1 MGYATI
7 EDIERSWRSVAD
19 YEREH
24 VEQMLDD
31 AALWLD
37 AQVERSGKDPEA
49 FAASHPDVMRFLS
62 CNLVRRACGELHPTG
77 AEAQWSV
84 LTEPTAQ
91 AFTPAVVRGDFYL
104 TKWER
109 GLIGAGC
116 GRAGFSPGADG

>member
-1 MGYATI
+1 MAYATI

-49 FAASHPDVMRFLS
+49 FAASHPDVMRFL
-62 CNLVRRACGELHPTG
+62 
-77 AEAQWSV
+77 
-84 LTEPTAQ
+84 
-91 AFTPAVVRGDFYL
+91 
-104 TKWER
+104 
-109 GLIGAGC
+109 
-116 GRAGFSPGADG
+116 

>member
-1 MGYATI
+1 MAYATI

-62 CNLVRRACGELHPTG
+62 CNLVRRACGELDPTG

-104 TKWER
+104 T
-109 GLIGAGC
+109 
-116 GRAGFSPGADG
+116 